1 MKINTKIM
9 LMVTIALALTSLI
22 VGVMA
27 VWQLKRSSQA
37 SIMQIKRLGS
47 QSAAELTNQE
57 NNEIRLYRKD
67 TMEAKKALLRSEV
80 ETAFSFLK
88 KASMDTRKMMEGGL
102 TEEVKKAVLTEN
114 QQSIANFIG
123 TLRYGPENKDYF
135 WINDMQPRMIMHP
148 YEPKLNGQDLSDI
161 KDPNGKKPFME
172 FVKVC
177 RENGQGFVDYLW
189 PKHAGDKPQPRIS
202 FVKLFKDWGWII
214 GTGAYTND
222 IEAAVKA
229 RKAALQKKLSE
240 VRGQIQRRISEEE
253 ALVKKN
259 IRYVIWWVGVISL
272 VIVVLALLFSQ
283 WFTGR
288 SITLPVKR
296 IVEGLSEG
304 SGQVAEGSRQ
314 VASASQSLAE
324 GASEQAASIEETSSS
339 LEEMASTTRQN
350 AENARQA
357 DILMK
362 EANRVVQTANDAMER
377 LTSSMAEISKASEE
391 TQKII
396 KTIDEIAFQTNL
408 LALNAAV
415 EAARA
420 GEAGAGFAV
429 VADEVR
435 NLAMRTAE
443 AAKNTAA
450 LIEGTVKK
458 VMDGSDLVT
467 STNEAFGTVS
477 GGTTKVGE
485 LLAEIAEA
493 SNEQAQGIE
502 QVNSAVSEMD
512 RVVQQ
517 AATNAEESASASH
530 EMNAQVENMKGIVQ
544 ELVALIGA
552 NRNGDGHGFGTG
564 EWEGKPLPS
573 EKDHGPASHYRRAKH
588 FAQPESTPINPKQAI
603 PMDDD
608 FEDF

>member
-27 VWQLKRSSQA
+27 VWQLKRTSRA

-47 QSAAELTNQE
+47 QSIAGLINQE
-57 NNEIRLYRKD
+57 NNEIRLYRND

-80 ETAFSFLK
+80 ETAFSFLE
-88 KASMDTRKMMEGGL
+88 KASMDTRKMQEGSL
-102 TEEVKKAVLTEN
+102 TEEVKKAILAQD
-114 QQSIANFIG
+114 QQSIAKFIG
-123 TLRYGPENKDYF
+123 TLRYGPESKDYF
-135 WINDMQPRMIMHP
+135 WINDMHPRMIIHP
-148 YEPKLNGQDLSDI
+148 YKPKLNGQDLSDI
-161 KDPNGKKPFME
+161 EDPNGKRPFME

-177 RENGQGFVDYLW
+177 RENGQGFVNYFW
-189 PKHAGDKPQPRIS
+189 PKYAADKPQPKIS

-214 GTGAYTND
+214 GTGTYTND
-222 IEAAVKA
+222 VEAAVKA
-229 RKAALQKKLSE
+229 RKASLQKKLSKVHDE
-240 VRGQIQRRISEEE
+240 IQRRVSEEE
-253 ALVKKN
+253 SLVEKN
-259 IRYVIWWVGVISL
+259 IRHIIWWVSGISL
-272 VIVVLALLFSQ
+272 LIVVLALLFSQ
-283 WFTGR
+283 WFTR
-288 SITLPVKR
+288 HSITLPVKR

-304 SGQVAEGSRQ
+304 SAQVAEGSRQ
-314 VASASQSLAE
+314 VSSASQSLAE

-339 LEEMASTTRQN
+339 LEEMSSMTRQN
-350 AENARQA
+350 AENAKQA

-362 EANRVVQTANDAMER
+362 EAIKVVETANDAMER

-450 LIEGTVKK
+450 LIEETVKK
-458 VMDGSDLVT
+458 IMDGSTLVM
-467 STNEAFGTVS
+467 STNEAFATVA
-477 GGTTKVGE
+477 GGTAKVGE
-485 LLAEIAEA
+485 LVTEIAEA

-502 QVNSAVSEMD
+502 QVNRAVSEMD
-512 RVVQQ
+512 RVVQHT
-517 AATNAEESASASH
+517 AANAEESASASE
-530 EMNAQVENMKGIVQ
+530 EMNAQAENMKGIVQ

-552 NRNGDGHGFGTG
+552 NRNGNGHGFGTG
-564 EWEGKPLPS
+564 EWEEEPLTS
-573 EKDHGPASHYRRAKH
+573 EKDRGPASHYRRAKR
-588 FAQPESTPINPKQAI
+588 FAQPESTPVNPEQVI

>member
-9 LMVTIALALTSLI
+9 LMVAIGLALTSSI

-27 VWQLKRSSQA
+27 VWQLERSSRA
-37 SIMQIKRLGS
+37 SIMQIRNLGEKS
-47 QSAAELTNQE
+47 MAELINQE
-57 NNEIRLYRKD
+57 NNEISLYRKD

-80 ETAFSFLK
+80 ETAASFLE
-88 KASMDTRKMMEGGL
+88 KASKDTRKMLEDGL
-102 TEEVKKAVLTEN
+102 TEEVKKAILAEN
-114 QQSIANFIG
+114 QESIAKFIG
-123 TLRYGPENKDYF
+123 TLRYGSENKDYF
-135 WINDMQPRMIMHP
+135 WINDMHPRMLIHP
-148 YEPKLNGQDLSDI
+148 YKPELNGQDLSDI
-161 KDPNGKKPFME
+161 KDPNGKKLFME

-177 RENGQGFVDYLW
+177 REKGQGFVNYLW
-189 PKHAGDKPQPRIS
+189 PKYGADKPQPKLS
-202 FVKLFKDWGWII
+202 FVKLFKEWGWVI
-214 GTGAYTND
+214 GTGAYTDD
-222 IEAAVKA
+222 IEVAVRA
-229 RKAALQKKLSE
+229 RKAALQKKLDDIQ
-240 VRGQIQRRISEEE
+240 GQIQRRVSEEE
-253 ALVKKN
+253 SLVGKN
-259 IRYVIWWVGVISL
+259 IKHVIWWVSAISL
-272 VIVVLALLFSQ
+272 LIVVLALLFSY
-283 WFTGR
+283 WFTRR
-288 SITLPVKR
+288 SITLPVNH

-304 SGQVAEGSRQ
+304 SAQVAEGSHQ
-314 VASASQSLAE
+314 VSSASQSLAQ

-339 LEEMASTTRQN
+339 LEEMSSMTKQN

-362 EANRVVQTANDAMER
+362 EANRVVETANDAMER

-458 VMDGSDLVT
+458 VMDGSALVT
-467 STNEAFGTVS
+467 STNEAFTTVA
-477 GGTTKVGE
+477 GGTAKVGE
-485 LLAEIAEA
+485 LVAEIAEA

-502 QVNSAVSEMD
+502 QVNKAVSEMD

-517 AATNAEESASASH
+517 GAANAEESASASH
-530 EMNAQVENMKGIVQ
+530 EMNAQAEHMKGIVQ

-552 NRNGDGHGFGTG
+552 NRNGDGHRFERAEPEKEFLSNGKDRNTALVYEPAKRLQRPKG
-564 EWEGKPLPS
+564 EPVN
-573 EKDHGPASHYRRAKH
+573 
-588 FAQPESTPINPKQAI
+588 PEQVI
-603 PMDDD
+603 PMNDD